1 MVYQPQRLSL
11 HNMVGGRVPRRL
23 LPYDV
28 CYDVCVR
35 VRFVCKEKMTVAV
48 QSLQIITFHF
58 WHHLFIDVPVKEE

>member
-48 QSLQIITFHF
+48 QSLQIITLCYFVA
-58 WHHLFIDVPVKEE
+58 LVY